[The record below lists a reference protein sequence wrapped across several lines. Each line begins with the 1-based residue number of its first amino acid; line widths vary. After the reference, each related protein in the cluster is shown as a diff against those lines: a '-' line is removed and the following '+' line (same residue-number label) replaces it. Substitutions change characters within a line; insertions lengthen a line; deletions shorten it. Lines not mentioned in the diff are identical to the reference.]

1 MAERKERGRELR
13 MEEKGV
19 GISKEILKDNKEKGQ
34 EERERR

>member
-1 MAERKERGRELR
+1 MAERKERGRGVR
-13 MEEKGV
+13 TEEKGV